1 MKISIAQAR
10 GMTLAL
16 DVEPSD
22 TINAVKQKIQD
33 AEGTPVDL
41 QRLIFAGR
49 ELDGEC
55 TLSDYS
61 IMRESTLHLIRR
73 ASSPAPGLHEGKDG
87 KGGDCDDTGGLA
99 TLIPRTTAEHAE
111 QVARNTVL
119 ARTMQ
124 LNEAVLRHFTKLVKI
139 GGKDIGGAGGG
150 GGGGRRGVATQ
161 HGVCSWV
168 YKGVFTGANAPVA
181 IKVLLNVVA
190 GYETVDIA
198 GEFELEFALIANQER
213 LPWHPNIICA
223 LHMFIDKADVLPGW
237 NFDTDVV
244 LSKTQIVILP
254 LLESDL
260 QVRRGG
266 LQSEEPVLA
275 ASPTPPYSCFM

>member
-1 MKISIAQAR
+1 MKISIAQTR
-10 GMTLAL
+10 GMTLTL

-22 TINAVKQKIQD
+22 TTNAVKQKIQD
-33 AEGTPVDL
+33 VEGTPVDL

-55 TLSDYS
+55 TLSDYG

-73 ASSPAPGLHEGKDG
+73 ASPALGRGPDSGEGKDG
-87 KGGDCDDTGGLA
+87 SAGSGDCSG
-99 TLIPRTTAEHAE
+99 IRSTAEHAE
-111 QVARNTVL
+111 QVARNTAL
-119 ARTMQ
+119 ARMMQ
-124 LNEAVLRHFTKLVKI
+124 LNEAELRHFTKLVKI
-139 GGKDIGGAGGG
+139 GGKDIGGVGGG
-150 GGGGRRGVATQ
+150 GGGGRKGVATQ

-168 YKGVFTGANAPVA
+168 YKGMFTGANAPVA

-237 NFDTDVV
+237 DLDVDVV
-244 LSKTQIVILP
+244 SSKTQIVILP

-275 ASPTPPYSCFM
+275 APPAHPRQLYHT